1 MNAMMLV
8 FSLALGLMRL
18 SWEWLPKKPSASMN
32 RPFEPMSSP
41 IPPCRSHPFFATSP
55 KSPVAND
62 GPPPKKMLAC
72 ASARD
77 VTAVKASAP
86 RTIGTAN
93 RLMEPPRGEG
103 CGNPPYN
110 CGERPIVGQDP
121 NLTSSPGPRCSMLGG
136 SPVFR
141 SRLSLALLVIALVA
155 LFFPTFTTLLTD
167 WWWFREIGYQVVFT
181 RELTTRL
188 LLFLGVGGLTALVL
202 WVNLR
207 MAQRGVVPN
216 PTVFRIGES
225 AQQVDVT
232 SGLRRASLP
241 IALVVGT
248 LAGLAGTA
256 GWTLVLRMIYRTPF
270 GVTDPVFGRDVGFYI
285 FTLPGVAA
293 ALGFLSGLAGLTLLL
308 LVPLYYIRR
317 DIVILPRQLRIEPSA
332 GRHLAILMAAMFVL
346 TAVRLWFVDAPSLL
360 YSTTGPLVGASYTDL
375 HARLPAIRITAILA
389 LVAAVLVLVGAGRRR
404 LDRFGLI
411 AVLGYLGA
419 VVLGRGAFPLLM
431 QKFIVA
437 PTELTRETPYL
448 KEHIA
453 ATRHAWA
460 LDSVET
466 RELGGDA
473 TLTLASIQAN
483 APTIENVRL
492 WDRGPLLRTFGQ
504 LQEIRTYY
512 DFVSVDDDRYWIDGK
527 YRQVLLS
534 PRELNPASLPTRTF
548 INEHLTFTHG
558 MGLTLSPV
566 NQVTAEGL
574 PVLFIKDLPPASS
587 VSLRVT
593 RPQIYYGEIAS
604 EYVFVGARQREFD
617 HPSGEANVYA
627 AYTGT
632 GGIRVGNLWRR
643 LLLSIR
649 FGSSKVLL
657 SQDITND
664 SRVLYHRNI
673 LARAR
678 KALPFLRF
686 DRDPYM
692 VIAGDGTLKWI
703 LDAYTTSNGYPYAQP
718 LIDGTSYM
726 RNSVKLVIDAYD
738 GSLTAYVSAPADPL
752 IRTWARIFPGI
763 FVPLDSMPADL
774 RAHLRYPDDIYRIQT
789 GLYTTYHMG
798 APEDFYHR
806 EDQWQIPQV
815 TKADESVPF
824 MRHIIMRL
832 PEESKAEFIYMVPF
846 TPRGKENLAAWMVA
860 RNDGDVYGKLL
871 VYRLSRQSLVFGP
884 RQIEN
889 RINQN
894 TEIARQVSL
903 WDQRG
908 SRVIRGD
915 LLVIPIE
922 ESLVYVQ
929 PLYLQAEGGR
939 IPELKRVIVAY
950 QNRVVMQETLEAGLT
965 ELFGGATPE
974 RREPG
979 GAGTGGT
986 GGMATSDS
994 AIRALVAEAWRR
1006 YQAALE
1012 ANR

>member
-1 MNAMMLV
+1 V
-8 FSLALGLMRL
+8 RRRRL
-18 SWEWLPKKPSASMN
+18 TPLLLSAA
-32 RPFEPMSSP
+32 
-41 IPPCRSHPFFATSP
+41 FA
-55 KSPVAND
+55 
-62 GPPPKKMLAC
+62 
-72 ASARD
+72 
-77 VTAVKASAP
+77 
-86 RTIGTAN
+86 
-93 RLMEPPRGEG
+93 
-103 CGNPPYN
+103 
-110 CGERPIVGQDP
+110 
-121 NLTSSPGPRCSMLGG
+121 
-136 SPVFR
+136 
-141 SRLSLALLVIALVA
+141 A
-155 LFFPTFTTLLTD
+155 LFFVPTFSGLLTD
-167 WWWFREIGYQVVFT
+167 WWWFREIGYQIVFT
-181 RELTTRL
+181 RELTTRV
-188 LLFLGVGGLTALVL
+188 LLFLAAGGLTFGVL
-202 WVNLR
+202 YLNLR
-207 MAQRGVVPN
+207 AAQRGLVPDPVVLQFGPG
-216 PTVFRIGES
+216 TRRVDIS
-225 AQQVDVT
+225 AA
-232 SGLRRASLP
+232 LRRLSLP
-241 IALVVGT
+241 VSLAFGV
-248 LAGLAGTA
+248 LAGFAATPA
-256 GWTLVLRMIYRTPF
+256 WDLVLRVIHRTPF
-270 GVTDPVFGRDVGFYI
+270 GIADPVFARDIGFYV
-285 FTLPGVAA
+285 FTLPGLAA
-293 ALGFLSGLAGLTLLL
+293 GLGFLTTLATLSLLL
-308 LVPLYYIRR
+308 LVPLYWMRG
-317 DIVILPRQLRIEPSA
+317 DVVLGPRGLVVEPSA
-332 GRHLAILMAAMFVL
+332 GLHLAILLSAVFLL
-346 TAVRLWFVDAPSLL
+346 TALRLWLVDVPGLL
-360 YSTTGPLVGASYTDL
+360 YSTTGPLTGASYTDL
-375 HARLPAIRITAILA
+375 HARLPALRVSA
-389 LVAAVLVLVGAGRRR
+389 VAAVLAAAAVMVGGMRRR
-404 LDRFGLI
+404 LPRYGLL
-411 AVLGYLGA
+411 AVAGYLA
-419 VVLGRGAFPLLM
+419 VAILGRGLVPLAI
-431 QKFIVA
+431 QKFVVA

-448 KEHIA
+448 RHHIA
-453 ATRHAWA
+453 ATRGAWG
-460 LDSVET
+460 LDSVEV
-466 RELGGDA
+466 RELAGEAG
-473 TLTLASIQAN
+473 LTLADIRAN
-483 APTIENVRL
+483 GPTIENVRL
-492 WDRGPLLRTFGQ
+492 WDREPLLQTFGQ

-512 DFVSVDDDRYWIDGK
+512 DFVSVDDDRYVVDGV

-566 NQVTAEGL
+566 NQVTREGL
-574 PVLFIKDLPPASS
+574 PVLFIKDLPPVSN

-593 RPQIYYGEIAS
+593 RPQIYYGEIAN
-604 EYVFVGARQREFD
+604 EYVFVGTRQREFD

-632 GGIRVGNLWRR
+632 GGIQVGDVWRR

-673 LARAR
+673 MARAR

-686 DRDPYM
+686 DRDPYL
-692 VIAGDGTLKWI
+692 VVAGDGTLQWI
-703 LDAYTTSNGYPYAQP
+703 LDAYTTSDGYPYAQP
-718 LIDGTSYM
+718 LLDGTSYM
-726 RNSVKLVIDAYD
+726 RNSVKLVIDAYH
-738 GSLTAYVSAPADPL
+738 GSLTAYVSAPTDPL

-789 GLYTTYHMG
+789 SLYTTYHMG

-950 QNRVVMQETLEAGLT
+950 QNRVVMQETLEAGLS
-965 ELFGGATPE
+965 ELFGGSSGPRSETVVA
-974 RREPG
+974 G
-979 GAGTGGT
+979 GAGGAGAA
-986 GGMATSDS
+986 GPAAAGTSDS
-994 AIRALVAEAWRR
+994 AVAALVAEAWRR

-1012 ANR
+1012 ANRQVDWARYGEEFRRLGEVLERLRTPE

>member
-1 MNAMMLV
+1 M
-8 FSLALGLMRL
+8 
-18 SWEWLPKKPSASMN
+18 
-32 RPFEPMSSP
+32 
-41 IPPCRSHPFFATSP
+41 
-55 KSPVAND
+55 
-62 GPPPKKMLAC
+62 
-72 ASARD
+72 
-77 VTAVKASAP
+77 
-86 RTIGTAN
+86 
-93 RLMEPPRGEG
+93 
-103 CGNPPYN
+103 
-110 CGERPIVGQDP
+110 
-121 NLTSSPGPRCSMLGG
+121 
-136 SPVFR
+136 
-141 SRLSLALLVIALVA
+141 
-155 LFFPTFTTLLTD
+155 
-167 WWWFREIGYQVVFT
+167 
-181 RELTTRL
+181 
-188 LLFLGVGGLTALVL
+188 
-202 WVNLR
+202 
-207 MAQRGVVPN
+207 
-216 PTVFRIGES
+216 
-225 AQQVDVT
+225 
-232 SGLRRASLP
+232 
-241 IALVVGT
+241 
-248 LAGLAGTA
+248 
-256 GWTLVLRMIYRTPF
+256 
-270 GVTDPVFGRDVGFYI
+270 
-285 FTLPGVAA
+285 
-293 ALGFLSGLAGLTLLL
+293 
-308 LVPLYYIRR
+308 
-317 DIVILPRQLRIEPSA
+317 
-332 GRHLAILMAAMFVL
+332 
-346 TAVRLWFVDAPSLL
+346 
-360 YSTTGPLVGASYTDL
+360 
-375 HARLPAIRITAILA
+375 
-389 LVAAVLVLVGAGRRR
+389 
-404 LDRFGLI
+404 
-411 AVLGYLGA
+411 
-419 VVLGRGAFPLLM
+419 
-431 QKFIVA
+431 
-437 PTELTRETPYL
+437 
-448 KEHIA
+448 
-453 ATRHAWA
+453 
-460 LDSVET
+460 
-466 RELGGDA
+466 
-473 TLTLASIQAN
+473 
-483 APTIENVRL
+483 
-492 WDRGPLLRTFGQ
+492 
-504 LQEIRTYY
+504 
-512 DFVSVDDDRYWIDGK
+512 DDDRYLIDGV

-558 MGLTLSPV
+558 MGLTLGPV

-574 PVLFIKDLPPASS
+574 PVLFIKDLPPVSN

-593 RPQIYYGEIAS
+593 RPQIYYGEIAN
-604 EYVFVGARQREFD
+604 EYVFVGTRQREFD

-632 GGIRVGNLWRR
+632 GGILVGNLWRR

-649 FGSSKVLL
+649 FGSSKILL

-673 LARAR
+673 LARAK

-686 DRDPYM
+686 DRDPYL
-692 VIAGDGTLKWI
+692 VVAGDGTLQWI
-703 LDAYTTSNGYPYAQP
+703 LDAYTTSDVYPYAQP
-718 LIDGTSYM
+718 VLDGTSYM
-726 RNSVKLVIDAYD
+726 RNSVKLVIDAYN

-965 ELFGGATPE
+965 ELFGGSTGE
-974 RREPG
+974 RRAPATVVAG
-979 GAGTGGT
+979 GAGTAGT
-986 GGMATSDS
+986 ATDT
-994 AIRALVAEAWRR
+994 AIRGLVAEAWRR

-1012 ANR
+1012 ANREVDWARYGEEFRRLGEALERLRERE

>member
-1 MNAMMLV
+1 VLRR
-8 FSLALGLMRL
+8 RL
-18 SWEWLPKKPSASMN
+18 TLILLSAA
-32 RPFEPMSSP
+32 
-41 IPPCRSHPFFATSP
+41 FA
-55 KSPVAND
+55 
-62 GPPPKKMLAC
+62 
-72 ASARD
+72 
-77 VTAVKASAP
+77 
-86 RTIGTAN
+86 
-93 RLMEPPRGEG
+93 
-103 CGNPPYN
+103 
-110 CGERPIVGQDP
+110 
-121 NLTSSPGPRCSMLGG
+121 
-136 SPVFR
+136 
-141 SRLSLALLVIALVA
+141 A
-155 LFFPTFTTLLTD
+155 LFLFPSFGALLTD
-167 WWWFREIGYQVVFT
+167 WWWFGEIGYRVVFT
-181 RELTTRL
+181 RELTTRV
-188 LLFLGVGGLTALVL
+188 LLFLAAGGLTFGVL
-202 WVNLR
+202 YLNLR
-207 MAQRGVVPN
+207 AAQRGLVPN
-216 PTVFRIGES
+216 PVVLQLGPEAQPVDIS
-225 AQQVDVT
+225 AA
-232 SGLRRASLP
+232 LRRLSLP
-241 IALVVGT
+241 VSLGFGV
-248 LAGLAGTA
+248 LAGFAATPA
-256 GWTLVLRMIYRTPF
+256 WDLVLRAIHRTPF
-270 GVTDPVFGRDVGFYI
+270 GIADPIFARDIGFYV
-285 FTLPGVAA
+285 FTLPALAA
-293 ALGFLSGLAGLTLLL
+293 ALGFLTTLAVISLFLLI
-308 LVPLYYIRR
+308 PIYWMRG
-317 DIVILPRQLRIEPSA
+317 DIVLRPRRLMVEPSA
-332 GRHLAILMAAMFVL
+332 GLHLAVLLAATFLL
-346 TAVRLWFVDAPSLL
+346 TALRLWLVEIPGLL
-360 YSTTGPLVGASYTDL
+360 YSTTGPLTGASYTDL
-375 HARLPAIRITAILA
+375 HARLPALRVSA
-389 LVAAVLVLVGAGRRR
+389 VAAVLAAVAIVIGGIQRR
-404 LDRFGLI
+404 LPRYGLPALAGYLAL
-411 AVLGYLGA
+411 AVLGRSLY
-419 VVLGRGAFPLLM
+419 PLAI
-431 QKFIVA
+431 QKFVVA
-437 PTELTRETPYL
+437 PTELTRETPYIRH
-448 KEHIA
+448 HIA
-453 ATRHAWA
+453 ATRQAWG
-460 LDSVET
+460 LDSVEV
-466 RELGGDA
+466 RELAEEAG
-473 TLTLASIQAN
+473 LTLADIRAN
-483 APTIENVRL
+483 GPTIENVRL
-492 WDRGPLLRTFGQ
+492 WDREPLLQTFGQ

-512 DFVSVDDDRYWIDGK
+512 DFVSVDDDRYSIDGV

-558 MGLTLSPV
+558 MGLTLGPV

-574 PVLFIKDLPPASS
+574 PVLFIKDLPPVSN

-604 EYVFVGARQREFD
+604 EYVFVGTRQREFD

-643 LLLSIR
+643 LLISLR
-649 FGSSKVLL
+649 FGSSKILL
-657 SQDITND
+657 SQDITNE

-686 DRDPYM
+686 DRDPYL
-692 VIAGDGTLKWI
+692 VVAGDGTLQWI
-703 LDAYTTSNGYPYAQP
+703 LDAYTTSDAYPYAQP
-718 LIDGTSYM
+718 ILDGTSYM
-726 RNSVKLVIDAYD
+726 RNSVKLVIDAYN
-738 GSLTAYVSAPADPL
+738 GSLTAYVSAPTDPL

-815 TKADESVPF
+815 TRADESVPF

-965 ELFGGATPE
+965 ELFGSAGE
-974 RREPG
+974 RREPATVVAG
-979 GAGTGGT
+979 GAGAAGP
-986 GGMATSDS
+986 ATSDT
-994 AIRALVAEAWRR
+994 AIRALIAEAWRR

-1012 ANR
+1012 ANRQVDWARYGDEFRRLGEVLERLRTPE